1 MCGIVGILNKDK
13 NRVVDRHL
21 LEKMTMSISHRGPDD
36 YGVYVNGNIGLGHRR
51 LSILDLESGHQPM
64 HDTEKNRVIV
74 YNGEIYN
81 YLDLKSDLKK
91 RGHKFNTN
99 CDTEVLLKI
108 ADYHN
113 NTYLE
118 QLNGMFAFA
127 MWDEVNHS
135 LLLGRD
141 RLGIKPLY
149 YIDLGD
155 VFLFSSEIK
164 ALLLYPDVRRE
175 VNTDKVFEYIAY
187 RNIVGTETMYKNIM
201 QIPPGHIAKLNPST
215 YELKIENYWQEGKLN
230 SSEIYTT
237 KSDNFI
243 EEFLDIFSDAVR
255 IRLISDVPVGTF
267 NSGGVDSSLVSAIV
281 RKNKHDVLH
290 TFSAGFNEDTHDERQ
305 YALKVARLLGSTH
318 HTIVMNQHEYSDS
331 LEETLWYLEE
341 PINHAHSVQILNLS
355 RLSKDYVTVVLTGEG
370 SDEIFAGYPRYN
382 VPKLAYMMPYT
393 IRKSISR
400 LLTPIAESFHLRRS
414 VKLLEAFGFSNEELI
429 SDNARYVPLST
440 YRRLTGNKYFY
451 PDRHSLYEISV
462 SKFNDY
468 LQSHLYYDQ
477 RSYLSSL
484 LTRLDK
490 MSMAAGIEARV
501 PFLDYRLIE
510 WSYKIPSNI
519 KLRFLS
525 NKWIVKKSAE
535 QYLPND
541 IVYRNKVGFGAP
553 ISEWLRNSA
562 GLGRYLD
569 IILDKKAKERGY
581 FDHKIIEKM
590 VSEHLN
596 RNVDHGE
603 ILWGLLNLELWHR
616 NFIDEVKIH

>member
-13 NRVVDRHL
+13 NKVVDKRL

-36 YGVYVNGNIGLGHRR
+36 WGIYVNGNLGLGHRR

-64 HDTEKNRVIV
+64 LDVPRKRAIV

-81 YLDLKSDLKK
+81 YLDLRADLKK
-91 RGHKFNTN
+91 RGHYFSTN
-99 CDTEVLLKI
+99 CDTEVLLKL
-108 ADYHN
+108 ADHHDN
-113 NTYLE
+113 EYLE

-127 MWDEVNHS
+127 LWDENKRS

-164 ALLLYPDVRRE
+164 ALLLYPNIRRE
-175 VNTDKVFEYIAY
+175 ANTDKIFEYIAY
-187 RNIVGTETMYKNIM
+187 RNIVGTETMYKNIF
-201 QIPPGHIAKLNPST
+201 QIPPGHVAKLNPDN
-215 YELKIENYWQEGKLN
+215 YELKFENYWNEGKYN
-230 SSEIYTT
+230 SYKEFKHDDDY
-237 KSDNFI
+237 I
-243 EEFLDIFSDAVR
+243 EQFLDIFHDAVK

-281 RKNKHDVLH
+281 RENKHDELH

-305 YALKVARLLGSTH
+305 HALTVARQLGSTH
-318 HTIVMNQHEYSDS
+318 HTIVMDEYEYSDS

-355 RLSKDYVTVVLTGEG
+355 RLSRNYVTVVLTGEG

-382 VPKLAYMMPYT
+382 VPKLAY
-393 IRKSISR
+393 
-400 LLTPIAESFHLRRS
+400 LTPNFLRGVISKLLLPFADTLKLRRA
-414 VKLLEAFGFSNEELI
+414 VKLFEAFGISDEELI
-429 SDNARYVPLST
+429 SDNARYVPLSALLRLVGHDIT
-440 YRRLTGNKYFY
+440 YPN
-451 PDRHSLYEISV
+451 RHLLYKS
-462 SKFNDY
+462 SMSRFNDN

-501 PFLDYRLIE
+501 PFLDYRIIE
-510 WSYKIPSNI
+510 WSYKIPSHI
-519 KLRFLS
+519 KLRLLT
-525 NKWIVKKSAE
+525 NKWIVKKAAE
-535 QYLPND
+535 NYLPHH

-553 ISEWLRNSA
+553 ISEWMRNPN

-569 IILDKKAKERGY
+569 ILTDQKAIERGY
-581 FDHKIIEKM
+581 FNQKIIKDLL
-590 VSEHLN
+590 SEHLSGKF
-596 RNVDHGE
+596 DHGE